1 MLQEIGALFL
11 VKFSVCFH
19 RPKTMCL
26 ELPGSCQNFKSE
38 RRWELCGRQ
47 GPGTDC
53 SGGGGFCRNHGFA
66 VGKLHGL
73 QSKTDNLAEASE
85 QVVLLEEYFPAGDQ
99 EQKDIVIEA

>member
-1 MLQEIGALFL
+1 
-11 VKFSVCFH
+11 
-19 RPKTMCL
+19 MCL

-53 SGGGGFCRNHGFA
+53 SGGGGFFRNHGFA

-73 QSKTDNLAEASE
+73 QSNTDNLAEASE

-99 EQKDIVIEA
+99 DQKDIVIEA